1 MALSAVYVSAAAAVA
16 GTAVSY
22 QQGKKAASAAE
33 DAAASQRVESA
44 ASTEATNQAASNA
57 TKLAQAGEQAKTNEA
72 LATLHMASTPTVTT
86 ADSGEANRLRRVK
99 ASFNLDATNGAGGA
113 GSIRV

>member
-22 QQGKKAASAAE
+22 QQGKKAAGAAE
-33 DAAASQRVESA
+33 DAAAAQRVESA

-57 TKLAQAGEQAKTNEA
+57 TKLAQAGEQAKANET
-72 LATLHMASTPTVTT
+72 LAAAQMTTTPTVATGT
-86 ADSGEANRLRRVK
+86 GDEPNRLRRVK
-99 ASFNLDATNGAGGA
+99 AAFNLDATNGAGNA
-113 GSIRV
+113 GSVRV